1 MRTSFLTIA
10 ALTACALVTGCMT
23 AGIGDRSLGR
33 GIDDAAA
40 ASQVRMRLM
49 AADGAGFGD
58 VDVVVA
64 NGVMLLTGAA
74 PTQGHK
80 DAAELIARTAGGVSA
95 LYNEIIVG
103 PGSTF
108 SQNAEDEMLATR
120 IRARLATSQSSA
132 RSYNV
137 EIETYRGAV
146 YLLGS
151 AHTDAEVRRT
161 AEIASL
167 VPGVTRVV
175 SLMAVHDP
183 RPAYA
188 RNNPPTPEYAD
199 ESQPVLA
206 GGATY

>member
-1 MRTSFLTIA
+1 MRTPLIKIA
-10 ALTACALVTGCMT
+10 ALAACALASGCMS
-23 AGIGDRSLGR
+23 AGFGDRSLGR
-33 GIDDAAA
+33 GFDDAAA

-49 AADGAGFGD
+49 AADGNGFGD

-95 LYNEIIVG
+95 LYNEIVIG
-103 PGSTF
+103 PGATF
-108 SQNAEDEMLATR
+108 TQEAEDEVLAAR
-120 IRARLATSQSSA
+120 IRARLATSTSSA

-146 YLLGS
+146 YLLGA
-151 AHTDAEVRRT
+151 AHTETEVRRA
-161 AEIASL
+161 AEIASV

-175 SLMAVHDP
+175 SLMDVRDP

-188 RNNPPTPEYAD
+188 RNAPATPDYRGQAEPALD
-199 ESQPVLA
+199 
-206 GGATY
+206 GGARY

>member
-1 MRTSFLTIA
+1 MRTSFFFTIT
-10 ALTACALVTGCMT
+10 ALAACALISGCMT
-23 AGIGDRSLGR
+23 AGIGDRSIGR
-33 GIDDAAA
+33 GLDDAAA

-49 AADGAGFGD
+49 AADGAGFQD

-80 DAAELIARTAGGVSA
+80 DAAELIARTAGTHT
-95 LYNEIIVG
+95 LYNEIIIG
-103 PGSTF
+103 PGGTLTTD
-108 SQNAEDEMLATR
+108 AEDEVLAAR
-120 IRARLATSQSSA
+120 IRARLAAASSV

-146 YLLGS
+146 YLLGAARS
-151 AHTDAEVRRT
+151 DAELRRA

-175 SLMAVHDP
+175 SLMSVHDP

-188 RNNPPTPEYAD
+188 RAQPAPEYRGETAPALAD
-199 ESQPVLA
+199 GSR
-206 GGATY
+206 Y

>member
-1 MRTSFLTIA
+1 MRTSVFTIA
-10 ALTACALVTGCMT
+10 ALAACALVSGCMT
-23 AGIGDRSLGR
+23 AGIGDRSIGR
-33 GIDDAAA
+33 GLDDTAA

-49 AADGAGFGD
+49 AADGAGFQD
-58 VDVVVA
+58 VDIVVA

-80 DAAELIARTAGGVSA
+80 DAAELIARTAGTHT
-95 LYNEIIVG
+95 LYNEIVVG
-103 PGSTF
+103 SGGNFSTD
-108 SQNAEDEMLATR
+108 AEDEVLATR
-120 IRARLATSQSSA
+120 IRARLATASSV

-146 YLLGS
+146 YLLGT
-151 AHTDAEVRRT
+151 AHSDAELRRA

-175 SLMAVHDP
+175 SLMSVHDP

-188 RNNPPTPEYAD
+188 RAEPTPEYRGEA
-199 ESQPVLA
+199 EPALA
-206 GGATY
+206 GGSRY

>member
-1 MRTSFLTIA
+1 MRTSVFKIA
-10 ALTACALVTGCMT
+10 ALAACALVSGCMT
-23 AGIGDRSLGR
+23 AGFGDRSLGR
-33 GIDDAAA
+33 GLDDAAA
-40 ASQVRMRLM
+40 ASQVRMRL
-49 AADGAGFGD
+49 AGADSQAFGD
-58 VDVVVA
+58 VDVVVV

-80 DAAELIARTAGGVSA
+80 DAAEVIARGVGGVST

-103 PGSTF
+103 PGGTMTTD
-108 SQNAEDEMLATR
+108 AEDEVLATR
-120 IRARLATSQSSA
+120 IRARLATSSSSA

-146 YLLGS
+146 YLLGT
-151 AHTDAEVRRT
+151 AHNETELRRA

-175 SLMAVHDP
+175 SLMSVYDS

-188 RNNPPTPEYAD
+188 RNAPPTPDYRGEGQA
-199 ESQPVLA
+199 ELA
-206 GGATY
+206 GGSRY